1 MKRFIALFIA
11 VLFVSTIFSPFAAAQ
26 KKQITF
32 WTTEKEKDRMDAQ
45 KKIAQAFSAKTG
57 ISVKVVP
64 VEENLLKQKVTAAYA
79 AKSLPDVIF
88 HPIDFTIGWSEE
100 GILNVK
106 AASEVIGRLGA
117 STFGHGPLNLVRVSK
132 GYAAVP
138 VDGWGQLLLYRM
150 DLFKAKNLAVPDTW
164 DAILAAAKALNDPPR
179 MWGFDAATDPG
190 QTYTQQVFEHIALS
204 NGVRLIDAAGK
215 VSLNTPEMI
224 ETLKFY
230 KSLTEYGP
238 PGNIYWLHT
247 RMDYLSDRTAMMIWS
262 PYILDELSGLRR
274 DQPVLPDLAK
284 GQPGF
289 LAKNTGFVTIIKG
302 PRAAAQYGQI
312 SYIGIT
318 VDANADL
325 AKQWVEYL
333 LTDGYLDWLA
343 MAPEGKMPM
352 RKGTAASPDRFIS
365 GWKEL
370 EFGAT
375 SRAKISEFYGMD
387 TVKSI
392 LSGVEGFNR
401 WGFAQGQGVLV
412 SKIYGTKVITKILK
426 QFLDD
431 EISAEQAA
439 QRMDERVKAL
449 Q

>member
-1 MKRFIALFIA
+1 MRRFIVLFIA
-11 VLFVSTIFSPFAAAQ
+11 VLFVAAIFSPFAAAQ
-26 KKQITF
+26 KEITF
-32 WTTEKEKDRMDAQ
+32 WTTEKEKDRMEAQ
-45 KKIAQAFSAKTG
+45 KKIAQAFTAKTG
-57 ISVKVVP
+57 ISVNVVP

-100 GILNVK
+100 GILNIK
-106 AASEVIGRLGA
+106 AASEVIAKLGT
-117 STFGHGPLNLVRVSK
+117 STFGHGPLNMVRVSQ

-138 VDGWGQLLLYRM
+138 VDGWGQLLLYRT
-150 DLFKAKNLAVPDTW
+150 DLFKQKNLAVPDTW

-204 NGVRLIDAAGK
+204 NGVRLVDAAGK
-215 VSLNTPEMI
+215 VNLNTPEMI

-247 RMDYLSDRTAMMIWS
+247 RMDYLSDRTAMTIWS

-274 DQPVLPDLAK
+274 DQPVVPDMAK

-312 SYIGIT
+312 SYVGIS

-333 LTDGYLDWLA
+333 LTDGYLDWMA

-412 SKIYGTKVITKILK
+412 SKIYGTKVIPKILK

-439 QRMDERVKAL
+439 QMMDERVKAL